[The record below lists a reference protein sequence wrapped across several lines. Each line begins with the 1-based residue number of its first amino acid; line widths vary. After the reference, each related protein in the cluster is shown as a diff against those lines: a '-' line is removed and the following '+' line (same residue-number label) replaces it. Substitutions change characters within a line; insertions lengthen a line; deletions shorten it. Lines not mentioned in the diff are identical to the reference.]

1 MSGHFID
8 RKTVLIANAIALLL
22 IVGSAYAALAA
33 LFGHALV
40 YGATETLVMAGCIG
54 FAGASLFV
62 ETLRM
67 GFGR

>member
-1 MSGHFID
+1 MLYHA
-8 RKTVLIANAIALLL
+8 RPYAIALLL

-54 FAGASLFV
+54 FAGTALFR
-62 ETLRM
+62 ESLRM